1 MRTKEQNSKKNRL
14 FNQCDNKTGIMKY
27 LAEIVLSQFENRVP
41 EPIPEGIELE
51 ELLKI
56 ANESQMQY
64 IILAALIKLDIPEEV
79 VARIKPYLI
88 KSTMKTLA
96 QVQAAKEL
104 QEAFERA
111 GIRNQV
117 LKGSVLKFIYPRPEM
132 REMSDVDIMV
142 YESDFTEA
150 ENIMQR
156 KGFEKVQAI
165 KHHVIFRKSP
175 FLICEMHWSLYEQ
188 TVDRE
193 QYLYYKNQFR
203 AALKEGYKY
212 TYEFSKEDFYVYMIS
227 HMAKHFYENGC
238 GIRNLVD
245 IYVYLDK
252 YQDEM
257 NREIIDKELKK
268 CGLLDFEYHVVKL
281 ANIWLKK
288 EECSEFYS
296 QLFDYMLNCGIYGKS
311 ENGVWAQI
319 AKQNKSSQKSIG
331 NKKYKYYFPALE
343 YMKEYYPWLEKNSWL
358 LPVAWVCR
366 GIHGISNKESLER
379 TKVLG
384 DDKRYQ
390 IMTTIYN
397 ELNLDFAK

>member
-1 MRTKEQNSKKNRL
+1 MKMKEQKNKSNTL
-14 FNQCDNKTGIMKY
+14 FDHFEWKPKIMDY
-27 LAEIVLSQFENRVP
+27 LAELILSQFENRTP
-41 EPIPEGIELE
+41 ESIPEGIDIE
-51 ELLKI
+51 ELVRI

-64 IILAALIKLDIPEEV
+64 IILAALIKLDLPGEV
-79 VARIKPYLI
+79 IARIKPYLI
-88 KSTMKTLA
+88 RSTMKTLA

-117 LKGSVLKFIYPRPEM
+117 LKGSVMKFIYPRPEM
-132 REMSDVDIMV
+132 REMSDVDIMI
-142 YESDFTEA
+142 YETDFTEA
-150 ENIMQR
+150 ENIMQQ
-156 KGFEKVQAI
+156 KGFDKVQAI

-193 QYLYYKNQFR
+193 QYLYYKDQFR
-203 AALKEGYKY
+203 AILKEGCKY

-252 YQDEM
+252 CQDEM

-268 CGLLDFEYHVVKL
+268 CGLSDFEYHVVRL

-288 EECSEFYS
+288 EQSTEFYN
-296 QLFDYMLNCGIYGKS
+296 QLFHYMLNCGIYGKC
-311 ENGVWAQI
+311 ENGVWAQV
-319 AKQNKSSQKSIG
+319 AKQNRNRQESIG

-390 IMTTIYN
+390 IMTAIYN